1 MMNTP
6 MQDYWQTIRRRKEE
20 LTAKHSDGAVYLY
33 QFAGRMVVQTTIPV
47 AAKAIVENTHREAT
61 KEEIEKFLSEQ
72 EAESRRLQ
80 AEQLRRSNP
89 QLSLPPE
96 ITALLIQ
103 QQQSES
109 GKGKAAS
116 K

>member
-6 MQDYWQTIRRRKEE
+6 MQDYWHTIRLRKDE
-20 LTAKHSDGAVYLY
+20 LTAKHSDGVVYLY
-33 QFAGRMVVQTTIPV
+33 QHAGRMVVQTTIPV

-61 KEEIEKFLSEQ
+61 KEEIEKFMSEQ

-89 QLSLPPE
+89 QLTLPPE

-103 QQQSES
+103 QQSPR
-109 GKGKAAS
+109 KGKSAS
-116 K
+116 E

>member
-1 MMNTP
+1 MNLP
-6 MQDYWQTIRRRKEE
+6 MQDYWHTIRLRKDE
-20 LTAKHSDGAVYLY
+20 LTAKHSDGVVYLY
-33 QFAGRMVVQTTIPV
+33 QHAGRKVIQTTVPI
-47 AAKAIVENTHREAT
+47 AAKALVENTHREAT

-80 AEQLRRSNP
+80 AEQIRRSNP